1 MRKLRMR
8 GDQRVFDEAS
18 AGGQSAGSGVAGGDV
33 TGGDADVAA
42 GRGARGEAEASVPV
56 TTRPRYQDL
65 CERLTGSGPARE
77 LLSPIDGSV
86 LGVVPTHTLKDLE
99 VIAATARQAQ
109 RAWAATS
116 WDERVRIVRAFSRM
130 VLRRR
135 AALLD
140 VVQAETAKARIHALE
155 EVLDVSLVAAHYARV
170 APRALRPRRR
180 MGAIPVLTSAREV
193 RHPKGVVG
201 VIAPWNYPFTLAASD
216 AIPAILAGN
225 AVILKPDSAT
235 PLSALM
241 VATLLEEAGLPA
253 GVFQVL
259 NGPGATVGDALI
271 DEVDF
276 MMFTGSTATG
286 RRIGARCG
294 ERLIGFSAELGGK
307 NPMIV
312 TAGANVE
319 AAASGAVRAC
329 FSNAGQL
336 CISIERIYVSEAIVD
351 EFVEAFVGKVC
362 GLRLG
367 VGGDWRVDVGGLISA
382 DHLVKVQAHVDDAV
396 AKGARVLAGG
406 RARPDLGP
414 TVFEPTVLMDVPAS
428 AAMYAE
434 ETFGPVVAIYPVA
447 DVEEAIELAN
457 DSTYGLNAS
466 VWGRGRLPWLVAEW
480 LEVGTVNINEGY
492 AATWATH
499 GAPMGGWKDSGLGRR
514 HGREGI
520 EKYTEVQTI
529 ARQRLMPLAPMPG
542 MSNEAYD
549 RAISTAVRALNFL
562 RGA

>member
-1 MRKLRMR
+1 MSRMKMQ
-8 GDQRVFDEAS
+8 GHQGVSDEATAGHTQVKAQPQAENTTERATTNAPGAAPS
-18 AGGQSAGSGVAGGDV
+18 ASSLNVAQ
-33 TGGDADVAA
+33 
-42 GRGARGEAEASVPV
+42 P
-56 TTRPRYQDL
+56 PYQDL
-65 CERLTGSGPARE
+65 CERVTGSGPVRE
-77 LLSPIDGSV
+77 LLSPIDASLLGSI
-86 LGVVPTHTLKDLE
+86 PTHTCEDL
-99 VIAATARQAQ
+99 AAISETAHQAQ
-109 RAWAATS
+109 RAWAGTS
-116 WDERVRIVRAFSRM
+116 WDERVRIVRAFSRL

-135 AALLD
+135 AELLD

-180 MGAIPVLTSAREV
+180 AGAIPVLTSVREL

-201 VIAPWNYPFTLAASD
+201 MIAPWNYPFTLAASD

-241 VATLLEEAGLPA
+241 VAALFEEAGLPA

-271 DEVDF
+271 DAVDY

-319 AAASGAVRAC
+319 AAAAGAVRAC

-336 CISIERIYVSEAIVD
+336 CISIERIYVSEAIAQ
-351 EFVEAFVGKVC
+351 EFVEAFVEKVQT
-362 GLRLG
+362 LRVG
-367 VGGDWRVDVGGLISA
+367 VGTDWRIDVGGLIST
-382 DHLVKVQAHVDDAV
+382 DHLAKVKAHVDDAV
-396 AKGARVLAGG
+396 AQGARVCAGG
-406 RARPDLGP
+406 RVRPDLGP
-414 TVFEPTVLMDVPAS
+414 TVFEPTVLMDVPTS
-428 AAMYAE
+428 ARLYAE

-447 DVEEAIELAN
+447 NVEEAIELAN
-457 DSTYGLNAS
+457 DSAYGLNAS
-466 VWGRGRLPWLVAEW
+466 VWGTGRLPWLVAEW
-480 LEVGTVNINEGY
+480 LEAGTVNINEGY
-492 AATWATH
+492 AAAWASH
-499 GAPMGGWKDSGLGRR
+499 GSPMGGWKDSGLGRR

-529 ARQRLMPLAPMPG
+529 ARQRLMPLASVPG
-542 MSNEAYD
+542 MSNESYD
-549 RAISTAVRALNFL
+549 RVMSQAVRALNVL